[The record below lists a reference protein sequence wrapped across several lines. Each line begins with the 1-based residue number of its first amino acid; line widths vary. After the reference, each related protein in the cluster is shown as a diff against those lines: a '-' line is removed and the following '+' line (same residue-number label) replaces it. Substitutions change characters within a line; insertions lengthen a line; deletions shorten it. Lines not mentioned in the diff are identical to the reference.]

1 MNWPFVTRTKFEQE
15 RKHLKL
21 LQAMLKDYKDELQEQ
36 RHEAIGLLATSQD
49 RVDELVKTIVNMKRD
64 GFEPVPETIELAPD
78 KELPEEIMQ
87 AINEVSTK
95 GTRDHF
101 TNMAHAW
108 EAIDAG
114 DSYAN
119 IIQQITYGQ
128 EVDV

>member
-1 MNWPFVTRTKFEQE
+1 MNFPFVTRTKFEYE
-15 RKHLKL
+15 RRHIKL
-21 LQAMLKDYKDELQEQ
+21 LQTLLKEYKDELQEQ
-36 RHEAIGLLATSQD
+36 RQEAIGLLATSQD
-49 RVDELVKTIVNMKRD
+49 RVDGLVKTIVNMKRD
-64 GFEPVPETIELAPD
+64 GFEPTPETIELEPE

-87 AINEVSTK
+87 AIGEVSTK

-101 TNMAHAW
+101 TNMAHAY
-108 EAIDAG
+108 EAIEAG